1 MTKIYESDPWLEPY
15 KQAIDARHERILAT
29 AKKLTASVADAGTE
43 VGEGVGPGTGASK
56 MKDPAS
62 KSRAG
67 YGARLNKAVNNHLY
81 YGLHRD
87 AEGWVLREWAP
98 NATRIYLIGD
108 FNNWKRSPAWELKPI
123 GSGNWELRVPQMFI
137 RHGELYK
144 LFIEWPGGGAERLP
158 AYVTR
163 VVQDPETK
171 VFSAQVWAPAT
182 PYHWSH
188 PTPVS
193 CEADK
198 GSPAGGVGL
207 APQGRATR
215 SASCEADEWAAACKE
230 GVLAAE
236 RRAAHGNVSGRGP
249 SSGLGGM
256 RGGAPNR
263 IGSQDPL
270 RQPPFIYECHIGMAT
285 EQEKVGSF
293 EEFRR
298 DVLPRVKK
306 LGYNVLQIMALQE
319 HPYYGSFG
327 YQVSNFFALSSR
339 FGTPEEFKALV
350 DEAHGMGISVIMD
363 IVHSHSV
370 SNEAEG
376 LGRFDGRE
384 DLYFYQG
391 DAGHH
396 PAWGSRCFDYGK
408 DEVQYFLLSNCKF
421 WMEEYHLDG
430 FRFDG
435 VTSMLYW
442 DHGLGT
448 DFGDYSLYFGPGV
461 DGNAVTYLALANMLI
476 HEIRPDAITIAED
489 VSGMA
494 GLAAPFEAG
503 GVGFDYRMAM
513 GVADHWIKWIK
524 EKSDEQWSPGEMW
537 FELTRKRDDER
548 TVSYA
553 ECHDQALVGD
563 KTLIFRLIDKEMYW
577 CMDKA
582 SQNLTVDRGMALHK
596 MIRLVTAATA
606 GDGYLTFM
614 GNEFGHPEW
623 IDFPREG
630 NGWSYKYA
638 RRQWSL
644 ADNPALRYGQL
655 QDFDSAMVHLLEE
668 RGVLTER
675 PVLLRADEEKKILV
689 FLRKNCIFA
698 FNFNPSESFENYG
711 FDAPEGEYVLA
722 LDSDQTEFGGFA
734 RLQAGE
740 SHITMDARLSLYLP
754 SRCALVLLRKEA
766 KK

>member
-1 MTKIYESDPWLEPY
+1 M
-15 KQAIDARHERILAT
+15 
-29 AKKLTASVADAGTE
+29 
-43 VGEGVGPGTGASK
+43 
-56 MKDPAS
+56 
-62 KSRAG
+62 
-67 YGARLNKAVNNHLY
+67 
-81 YGLHRD
+81 
-87 AEGWVLREWAP
+87 
-98 NATRIYLIGD
+98 
-108 FNNWKRSPAWELKPI
+108 
-123 GSGNWELRVPQMFI
+123 

-144 LFIEWPGGGAERLP
+144 LFVEWTGGGAERLP

-163 VVQDPETK
+163 VVQDPVTK
-171 VFSAQVWAPAT
+171 VFSAQVWDPAV
-182 PYHWSH
+182 PYVWKH
-188 PTPVS
+188 PRPEFSEVDAG
-193 CEADK
+193 EEK
-198 GSPAGGVGL
+198 GAGGSLGL
-207 APQGRATR
+207 KGRA
-215 SASCEADEWAAACKE
+215 A
-230 GVLAAE
+230 
-236 RRAAHGNVSGRGP
+236 RGP
-249 SSGLGGM
+249 EAGGPPAQA
-256 RGGAPNR
+256 GGGVSPKGELPA
-263 IGSQDPL
+263 
-270 RQPPFIYECHIGMAT
+270 RQVSRPAAPFIYECHIGMAT
-285 EQEKVGSF
+285 EQEKVGTF

-298 DVLPRVKK
+298 DVLPRVKR

-350 DEAHGMGISVIMD
+350 DEAHGMGIAVIMD

-370 SNEAEG
+370 ANEAEG
-376 LGRFDGRE
+376 LGRLDGRD
-384 DLYFYQG
+384 DLYFYKGQ
-391 DAGHH
+391 AGWH

-408 DEVQYFLLSNCKF
+408 DEVKYFLLSNCKF
-421 WMEEYHLDG
+421 WMEEYHIDG

-461 DGNAVTYLALANMLI
+461 DENAVSYLALANMLI
-476 HEIRPDAITIAED
+476 HEINPDAITIAED

-537 FELTRKRDDER
+537 FELTRKRDDEK

-577 CMDKA
+577 GMSLD
-582 SQNLTVDRGMALHK
+582 SQNLLVDRGIALHK

-606 GDGYLTFM
+606 GGGYLTFM

-644 ADNPALRYGQL
+644 ADNPKLRYAGLQEFDAAMIKLLKNKDILSEAPSALRC
-655 QDFDSAMVHLLEE
+655 
-668 RGVLTER
+668 
-675 PVLLRADEEKKILV
+675 DEEKKILV

-698 FNFNPSESFENYG
+698 FNFNPAESYENYA
-711 FDAPEGEYVLA
+711 FTAPEGEYVSV
-722 LDSDQTEFGGFA
+722 LDSDQPCFGGFA
-734 RLQAGE
+734 RLQREEIHATQNHE
-740 SHITMDARLSLYLP
+740 LSLYLP
-754 SRCALVLLRKEA
+754 ARCALVLERKE
-766 KK
+766 KDI